1 MQLEPSTVS
10 YLSVSIIV
18 ETNLKLILDMIVITA
33 LNAHFSIQ
41 VKPMFKDKNKNKN
54 KINAVQDLA
63 QTQFNQNIN
72 NVSISKVRVGD

>member
-1 MQLEPSTVS
+1 
-10 YLSVSIIV
+10 
-18 ETNLKLILDMIVITA
+18 MIVITA

-41 VKPMFKDKNKNKN
+41 VKPMFKDKN

>member
-41 VKPMFKDKNKNKN
+41 VKPMFKDKNKNK
-54 KINAVQDLA
+54 INAVQDLA